1 MQHRSTGSKQGN
13 DINIPRDGLLPAG
26 TFRDTTTTT
35 TTAAAA
41 AAVNFSV
48 LKLYG
53 REGGDYG
60 KRSFFLAAKGIN
72 YAGPNHSFRVCG
84 RDE

>member
-35 TTAAAA
+35 AAP
-41 AAVNFSV
+41 AVNFSV

-53 REGGDYG
+53 REEGDYG
-60 KRSFFLAAKGIN
+60 KRVFFFSGK
-72 YAGPNHSFRVCG
+72 
-84 RDE
+84 RD